1 MPPDAEPGP
10 QPGAPSDIADP
21 GLAEAGRARIG
32 WAQRGMPVLRLIAE
46 RYTGEQPFAG
56 LTVAACLHVTA
67 ETAGL
72 VGALRAGGARVFLA
86 ASNPLSTQDDVAAAL
101 ADAGTFVFARA
112 GVDATSYAEHIH
124 RALDP
129 GPDLVIDDG
138 GDLVDTL
145 AGRPELAGNVR
156 GGCEST
162 STGVLRLRRMAAAG
176 ALAFPMVAA
185 DATTTKR
192 MFDSTAGTGQSVL
205 DGVLRATNILLA
217 GRAVVVAGFGPCGQ
231 GIAARAQGLG
241 AQVIVTEVDPVRALD
256 AVLRG
261 YRVLPMRE
269 AAAAGEVIITA
280 TGSRDVVAAEHLAVL
295 RDGAILANAGHF
307 DAEVD
312 VPALAEAAVKVT
324 RDVRP
329 HADEYTLPDG
339 RRVVL
344 LAEGRVVNLVAA
356 EGNPPQV
363 MDVSFAGQALVLR
376 WLARDHQSLAAGV
389 HDVPRAID
397 EEIARLTLEA
407 TGARID
413 TLTDAQRDYLNS
425 WRAAP

>member
-1 MPPDAEPGP
+1 MAPDAQPGP
-10 QPGAPSDIADP
+10 PSDIADP

-32 WAQRGMPVLRLIAE
+32 WARRGMPVLRLITE
-46 RYTGEQPFAG
+46 RYAGEQPFAG

-112 GVDATSYAEHIH
+112 GVDAISYAAHIH
-124 RALDP
+124 RVLDP
-129 GPDLVIDDG
+129 GPDLVVDDG

-145 AGRPELAGNVR
+145 AGRPDLVANVR

-176 ALAFPMVAA
+176 VLAFPMVAA

-205 DGVLRATNILLA
+205 DGVLRATNSLLA

-231 GIAARAQGLG
+231 GIAARAHGLG

-269 AAAAGEVIITA
+269 AAGVGEVIITA

-307 DAEVD
+307 DAEID
-312 VPALAEAAVKVT
+312 VPALDGAAVKVT

-376 WLARDHQSLAAGV
+376 WLARDHESLRAGV

-397 EEIARLTLEA
+397 EEIAGLTLESS
-407 TGARID
+407 GARID

>member
-1 MPPDAEPGP
+1 MAPDAQPGP
-10 QPGAPSDIADP
+10 PSDIADP
-21 GLAEAGRARIG
+21 GLAEAGRARIS
-32 WAQRGMPVLRLIAE
+32 WAQRGMPVLRLITE
-46 RYTGEQPFAG
+46 RYAGEQPFAG

-112 GVDATSYAEHIH
+112 GVDAISYAAHIH
-124 RALDP
+124 RVLDP
-129 GPDLVIDDG
+129 GPDLVVDDG

-145 AGRPELAGNVR
+145 AGRPDLVANVR

-176 ALAFPMVAA
+176 VLAFPMVAA

-231 GIAARAQGLG
+231 GIAACAQGLG

-269 AAAAGEVIITA
+269 AAGVGEVIITA

-307 DAEVD
+307 DAEID
-312 VPALAEAAVKVT
+312 VPALDGAAVKVT

-376 WLARDHQSLAAGV
+376 WLARDHESLRAGV

-397 EEIARLTLEA
+397 EEIAGLTLESS
-407 TGARID
+407 GARID